1 MPSIGQI
8 LERNARRVPD
18 RTALV
23 FENKRYTYADLDATV
38 NRAAHAI
45 ARLGVNKGDRVA
57 LMSPN
62 SDQFVIAYYALL
74 KLGVI
79 VVPTNVRLAAPELA
93 YQLEDSGARLILYDP
108 DVATVVQSAAE
119 STGVRN
125 LCLSPYDDWPNL
137 SKALLRESPN
147 PPEVLVREDD
157 DAQILYTSGTT
168 GRPKGVLLDHH
179 RVVWTGLNIAIG
191 VGLREGD
198 SLLHVAPLYHSAEL
212 DLFLMGGTYM
222 AATHVVLREFHPTKV
237 LNALAAHRITAFFGV
252 PTMYQFM
259 IREPLMQQLD
269 LSAWRVGMFG
279 AAPMPPSTVT
289 ALAEALP
296 HLVLYNLA
304 GLTEMGPGGVFLGGE
319 ELRRHPGAAGRPI
332 LNTEARV
339 VNPEFE
345 DVAPGEVGELVLRGE
360 TLMKGYWNNPEATR
374 QAMRDGWLLTGDLA
388 TVDEHGLITLVDRKK
403 DMIIT
408 GGMNVY
414 SVEVENAVLTHPSVA
429 DCAVIGVPHPDYGQT
444 VTAIVHLHPGAIL
457 TLEELREHCQP
468 LIADYKI
475 PRKLVLRPIPR
486 NASGKVLK
494 YLLRQELAGAALPF
508 S

>member
-1 MPSIGQI
+1 M
-8 LERNARRVPD
+8 
-18 RTALV
+18 
-23 FENKRYTYADLDATV
+23 
-38 NRAAHAI
+38 
-45 ARLGVNKGDRVA
+45 
-57 LMSPN
+57 
-62 SDQFVIAYYALL
+62 
-74 KLGVI
+74 
-79 VVPTNVRLAAPELA
+79 
-93 YQLEDSGARLILYDP
+93 
-108 DVATVVQSAAE
+108 
-119 STGVRN
+119 
-125 LCLSPYDDWPNL
+125 
-137 SKALLRESPN
+137 
-147 PPEVLVREDD
+147 
-157 DAQILYTSGTT
+157 
-168 GRPKGVLLDHH
+168 
-179 RVVWTGLNIAIG
+179 
-191 VGLREGD
+191 
-198 SLLHVAPLYHSAEL
+198 
-212 DLFLMGGTYM
+212 
-222 AATHVVLREFHPTKV
+222 
-237 LNALAAHRITAFFGV
+237 
-252 PTMYQFM
+252 
-259 IREPLMQQLD
+259 
-269 LSAWRVGMFG
+269 
-279 AAPMPPSTVT
+279 
-289 ALAEALP
+289 
-296 HLVLYNLA
+296 
-304 GLTEMGPGGVFLGGE
+304 
-319 ELRRHPGAAGRPI
+319 
-332 LNTEARV
+332 
-339 VNPEFE
+339 NPEFE